1 MVNVPSGNSNKN
13 ISPQALHAR
22 RAIIAGLCVTPVGFI
37 IMMFNLMKVYDYA
50 GQSCSEGSTC
60 TDAVDTLG
68 NGVHAG
74 IAILL
79 FGIAC
84 TLLGALAYFY
94 YTNVKK

>member
-1 MVNVPSGNSNKN
+1 MVKTPNGNLKKSA
-13 ISPQALHAR
+13 SPQAFHAR
-22 RAIIAGLCVTPVGFI
+22 RAVIAGLCVTPVGFI
-37 IMMFNLMKVYDYA
+37 IMMFNLLKVYDYA
-50 GQSCSEGSTC
+50 GKSCNEGSTC

-84 TLLGALAYFY
+84 TLVGALAYFY